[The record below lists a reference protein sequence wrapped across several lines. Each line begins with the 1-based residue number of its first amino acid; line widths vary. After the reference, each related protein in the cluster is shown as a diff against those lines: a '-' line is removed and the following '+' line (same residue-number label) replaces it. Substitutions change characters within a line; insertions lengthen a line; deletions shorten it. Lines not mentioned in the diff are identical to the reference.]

1 MLGQKVQNPNAVT
14 DTKVPTVFSR
24 ANGIDTP
31 RISQDVTRV
40 TSAEPADAQLTNI
53 VSTSSFSSG

>member
-1 MLGQKVQNPNAVT
+1 MQNPIAVT

-24 ANGIDTP
+24 ASGIDTS

-40 TSAEPADAQLTNI
+40 TSAEPADAPLTNV
-53 VSTSSFSSG
+53 VSASSFSSG